1 MPHNFSLS
9 LSTLFGFLFVL
20 ARVAGTFV
28 FVPLP
33 GVKNGPEMARA
44 VLAVAITIAL
54 FGQWPQVPGVAES
67 VGRLAG
73 YLLLEAAIGI
83 SIGLSVAFVIE
94 SLQMAAQITGLQAGY
109 GYASTIDP
117 STQADSGVLLV
128 FAQLAAGMMFF
139 SLGLDREVLRA
150 FATSL
155 QSFPPGTF
163 SLSHQTAEAFVK
175 LGSGMFSVGLRLA
188 LPAVALL
195 GLVDLTLAL
204 LGRLNTQMQL
214 LSLSFPIKMLVA
226 LALLAWLAAIYP
238 RVFAGYAGH
247 MIEATRFL
255 NRSAAMAH

>member
-1 MPHNFSLS
+1 MPANFSIDI
-9 LSTLFGFLFVL
+9 STLFGFLFVL
-20 ARVAGTFV
+20 ARVAGTFA

-33 GVKNGPEMARA
+33 GIKNGPEMVRV
-44 VLAVAITIAL
+44 VLAVSITIAL
-54 FGQWPQVPGVAES
+54 FGQWPQVEGVSES
-67 VGRLAG
+67 IGRLAG

-83 SIGLSVAFVIE
+83 SIGLAVAFVIE
-94 SLQMAAQITGLQAGY
+94 ALQMAAQITGLQAGY

-139 SLGLDREVLRA
+139 SIGLDREVLRA
-150 FATSL
+150 FAASL
-155 QSFPPGTF
+155 QSFPPGNFTI
-163 SLSHQTAEAFVK
+163 SHHAAEAFVL

-238 RVFAGYAGH
+238 RVFTDYAGH
-247 MIEATRFL
+247 MIEATRLL
-255 NRSAAMAH
+255 NRPEALIH